1 MKQFLLTVAGVFAGL
16 VLFFVGVPM
25 LVLAIAANAAKP
37 AAPPSRA
44 VLTLDLR
51 QSLSDQESQNPL
63 AGFGGG
69 ASMSV
74 LSVVQKLHHAE
85 TDAHVRGLLL
95 RLPEGGLSPAAADE
109 LRLAIKAFRAKGKL
123 VIAHSQ
129 GIYPSG
135 STASTYMV
143 GAAADQFWMQPASSL
158 QAVGMASEELFMKRL
173 FDRYGVR
180 ADFERRAEYKNA
192 VNPFLYDDYTPE
204 HREATLS
211 WMGSIHGSALAAAA
225 ADRRIAPTALKATL
239 EAGPRDAED
248 ARASGLIDRVG
259 QLAEA
264 QAALLS
270 RAGDGAKLVAFDDYD
285 PDLDEGGHNR
295 PVVAVIKAEGAI
307 VTGKAKNQSLGQGQA
322 VFSDDL
328 AKAFEDAA
336 MDKGVRAIVFRVS
349 SPGGSDT
356 ASEQIRAAML
366 AARAAGKPVVVS
378 MGTYA
383 ASGGYWISAGADRI
397 VAQPSTL
404 TGSIGVYGG
413 KFVLGPALARIGI
426 DDRGIAVGGP
436 YADAFGMDEPF
447 TPEQRV
453 AFSAWMDRIYA
464 NFITR
469 VAEGRKLPPARV
481 AQIARGRVW
490 TGEQARGLGLVDE
503 IGGFYQ
509 AIAAAKQ
516 LAKIDAGQDVRLKLL
531 PARRSPFD
539 MLQQALGVSATGV
552 KTLAALGWVM
562 GDPRAQSLLDSAV
575 RARLGAQGSTVLA
588 ETPLN

>member
-1 MKQFLLTVAGVFAGL
+1 MKQFLVTVSGVFAGL

-25 LVLAIAANAAKP
+25 LLLAIAAGAAKP
-37 AAPPSRA
+37 AAPPARA

-51 QSLSDQESQNPL
+51 QSLSDQEAQNPL
-63 AGFGGG
+63 ASLSGG
-69 ASMSV
+69 ASTSV
-74 LSVVQKLHHAE
+74 LTVVQTLHRAE
-85 TDAHVRGLLL
+85 TDDRVRGLLI
-95 RLPEGGLSPAAADE
+95 RLPEGGLPPAAADE
-109 LRLAIKAFRAKGKL
+109 LRVAIKAFRAKGKT
-123 VIAHSQ
+123 VVAHSQ

-143 GAAADQFWMQPASSL
+143 GAAADQFWMQPAASL
-158 QAVGMASEELFMKRL
+158 QAVGMASDELFLKRL

-225 ADRRIAPTALKATL
+225 ADRRVAPAALKAAL

-248 ARASGLIDRVG
+248 ARAAGLIDRVG
-259 QLAEA
+259 HLSQA
-264 QAALLS
+264 QAALLA
-270 RAGDGAKLVAFDDYD
+270 RAGQGARLLPFDDYE
-285 PDLDEGGHNR
+285 PDADAGRGR
-295 PVVAVIKAEGAI
+295 PVVAVIRAEGAI
-307 VTGKAKNQSLGQGQA
+307 VTGTSKNQSFGQGQA

-328 AKAFEDAA
+328 AKAFDDAA
-336 MDKGVRAIVFRVS
+336 KDRSVRAIVFRVS

-366 AARAAGKPVVVS
+366 AAKAAGKPVVVS

-383 ASGGYWISAGADRI
+383 ASGGYWISADADRI

-413 KFVLGPALARIGI
+413 KFVLGPALARFGI
-426 DDRGIAVGGP
+426 DDRQISVGGP

-447 TPEQRV
+447 TPEQRA
-453 AFSAWMDRIYA
+453 AFSGWMDRIYA
-464 NFITR
+464 NFIAR
-469 VAEGRKLPPARV
+469 VAEGRKLPPERV
-481 AQIARGRVW
+481 AEIARGRVW
-490 TGEQARGLGLVDE
+490 TGAQARELGLVDE

-509 AIAAAKQ
+509 AVAAAKR
-516 LAKIDAGQDVRLKLL
+516 LGKIEADQEVRLKLL
-531 PARRSPFD
+531 PARRSPFE

-562 GDPRAQSLLDSAV
+562 GDPRVQGLLEQAA
-575 RARLGAQGSTVLA
+575 RARLGTQGSTVLA
-588 ETPLN
+588 PSALD

>member
-1 MKQFLLTVAGVFAGL
+1 MKQFLITVAGVFAGL

-25 LVLAIAANAAKP
+25 LVLTIAAGAAKP
-37 AAPPSRA
+37 AAPPART
-44 VLTLDLR
+44 VLSLDLR

-63 AGFGGG
+63 AGFGSP
-69 ASMSV
+69 SMSV
-74 LSVVQKLHHAE
+74 LSVIQTLHHAE
-85 TDAHVRGLLL
+85 RDERVRGLLI

-109 LRLAIKAFRAKGKL
+109 LRLAIKAFRASGKP

-135 STASTYMV
+135 ATASTYMV
-143 GAAADQFWMQPASSL
+143 GAAADQFWMQPAASL
-158 QAVGMASEELFMKRL
+158 QAVGMAQEELFMKRL

-225 ADRRIAPTALKATL
+225 ADRRVAPAALKAAL

-248 ARASGLIDRVG
+248 ARAAGLIDRVG
-259 QLAEA
+259 HLAEA
-264 QAALLS
+264 QAALIA
-270 RAGDGAKLVAFDDYD
+270 RAGEGARLVAFDDYE
-285 PDLDEGGHNR
+285 PDLDSGARGR

-307 VTGKAKNQSLGQGQA
+307 VTGTSKNQSLGQGGA
-322 VFSDDL
+322 VFSDDV
-328 AKAFEDAA
+328 AKAFDDAA
-336 MDKGVRAIVFRVS
+336 KDKDVRAIVFRVS

-366 AARAAGKPVVVS
+366 AAKAAGKPVVVS

-413 KFVLGPALARIGI
+413 KFVLGEALRRFGVDAREIS
-426 DDRGIAVGGP
+426 VGGD

-447 TPEQRV
+447 TPAQRV

-464 NFITR
+464 NFIAR
-469 VAEGRKLPPARV
+469 VAEGRKLPPDRV
-481 AQIARGRVW
+481 KEIARGRVW
-490 TGEQARGLGLVDE
+490 TGEQARTLGLVDE

-509 AIAAAKQ
+509 AIAAAKR
-516 LAKIDAGQDVRLKLL
+516 LARIEAGQDVRLKLL

-539 MLQQALGVSATGV
+539 LLQQALGVSATGV
-552 KTLAALGWVM
+552 RALAAAGWVL
-562 GDPRAQSLLDSAV
+562 GDPRAQNLLDRAAQ
-575 RARLGAQGSTVLA
+575 ARLGAQGSTVLA
-588 ETPLN
+588 PTPLN

>member
-1 MKQFLLTVAGVFAGL
+1 MKQFLVTVSGVFAGL

-25 LVLAIAANAAKP
+25 LLLAIAAGAAKP
-37 AAPPSRA
+37 AAPPARA

-51 QSLSDQESQNPL
+51 QSLSDQEAQNPL
-63 AGFGGG
+63 ASLSGG
-69 ASMSV
+69 ASTSV
-74 LSVVQKLHHAE
+74 LTVVQTLHRAE
-85 TDAHVRGLLL
+85 TDDRVRGLLI
-95 RLPEGGLSPAAADE
+95 RLPEGGLPPAAADE
-109 LRLAIKAFRAKGKL
+109 LRVAIKAFRAKGKT
-123 VIAHSQ
+123 VVAHSQ

-143 GAAADQFWMQPASSL
+143 AAAADQFWMQPAASL
-158 QAVGMASEELFMKRL
+158 QAVGMASDELFLKRL

-225 ADRRIAPTALKATL
+225 ADRRVAPAALKAAL

-248 ARASGLIDRVG
+248 ARAAGLIDRVG
-259 QLAEA
+259 HLSQA
-264 QAALLS
+264 QAALLA
-270 RAGDGAKLVAFDDYD
+270 RAGQGARLLPFDDYE
-285 PDLDEGGHNR
+285 PDADAGRGR
-295 PVVAVIKAEGAI
+295 PVVAVIRAEGAI
-307 VTGKAKNQSLGQGQA
+307 VTGTSKNQSFGQGQA

-328 AKAFEDAA
+328 AKAFDDAA
-336 MDKGVRAIVFRVS
+336 KDRSVRAIVFRVS

-366 AARAAGKPVVVS
+366 AAKAAGKPVVVS

-383 ASGGYWISAGADRI
+383 ASGGYWISADADRI

-413 KFVLGPALARIGI
+413 KFVLGPALARFGI
-426 DDRGIAVGGP
+426 DDRQISVGGP

-447 TPEQRV
+447 TPEQRA
-453 AFSAWMDRIYA
+453 AFSGWMDRIYA
-464 NFITR
+464 NFIAR
-469 VAEGRKLPPARV
+469 VAEGRKLPPERV
-481 AQIARGRVW
+481 AEIARGRVW
-490 TGEQARGLGLVDE
+490 TGAQARELGLVDE

-509 AIAAAKQ
+509 AVAAAKR
-516 LAKIDAGQDVRLKLL
+516 LGKIEADQEVRLKLL
-531 PARRSPFD
+531 PARRSPFE

-562 GDPRAQSLLDSAV
+562 GDPRVQGLLEQAA
-575 RARLGAQGSTVLA
+575 RARLGTQGSTVLA
-588 ETPLN
+588 PSALD

>member
-1 MKQFLLTVAGVFAGL
+1 MKQFLVTVSGVFAGL

-25 LVLAIAANAAKP
+25 LLLAIAAGAAKP
-37 AAPPSRA
+37 AAPPARA

-51 QSLSDQESQNPL
+51 QSLSDQEAQNPL
-63 AGFGGG
+63 ASLSGG
-69 ASMSV
+69 ASTSV
-74 LSVVQKLHHAE
+74 LSVVQTLHRAE
-85 TDAHVRGLLL
+85 TDDRVRGLLI
-95 RLPEGGLSPAAADE
+95 RLPEGGLPPAAADE
-109 LRLAIKAFRAKGKL
+109 LRVAIKAFRAKGKT
-123 VIAHSQ
+123 VVAHSQ

-143 GAAADQFWMQPASSL
+143 AAAADQFWMQPAASL
-158 QAVGMASEELFMKRL
+158 QAVGMASDELFLKRL

-225 ADRRIAPTALKATL
+225 ADRRVAPAALKAAL

-248 ARASGLIDRVG
+248 ARAAGLIDRVG
-259 QLAEA
+259 HLSQA
-264 QAALLS
+264 QAALLA
-270 RAGDGAKLVAFDDYD
+270 RAGQGARLLPFDDYE
-285 PDLDEGGHNR
+285 PDANAGRGR
-295 PVVAVIKAEGAI
+295 PVVAVIRAEGAI
-307 VTGKAKNQSLGQGQA
+307 VTGTSKNQSFGQGQA

-328 AKAFEDAA
+328 AKAFDDAA
-336 MDKGVRAIVFRVS
+336 KDRSVRAIVFRVS

-366 AARAAGKPVVVS
+366 AAKAAGKPVVVS

-383 ASGGYWISAGADRI
+383 ASGGYWISADADRI

-413 KFVLGPALARIGI
+413 KFVLGPALARFGI
-426 DDRGIAVGGP
+426 DDRQISVGGP

-447 TPEQRV
+447 TPEQRA
-453 AFSAWMDRIYA
+453 AFSGWMDRIYA
-464 NFITR
+464 NFIAR
-469 VAEGRKLPPARV
+469 VAEGRKLPPERV
-481 AQIARGRVW
+481 AEIARGRVW
-490 TGEQARGLGLVDE
+490 TGAQARELGLVDE

-509 AIAAAKQ
+509 AVAAAKR
-516 LAKIDAGQDVRLKLL
+516 LGKIEADQEVRLKLL

-562 GDPRAQSLLDSAV
+562 GDPRAQGLLEQAA
-575 RARLGAQGSTVLA
+575 RARLGPQGSTVLA
-588 ETPLN
+588 PSALD

>member
-1 MKQFLLTVAGVFAGL
+1 MKQFLVTVAGVFAGL

-25 LVLAIAANAAKP
+25 LLLAIAAGAAKP
-37 AAPPSRA
+37 AAPPARA

-51 QSLSDQESQNPL
+51 QSLSDQEAQNPL
-63 AGFGGG
+63 ASLGGG
-69 ASMSV
+69 ASTSV
-74 LSVVQKLHHAE
+74 LSVVQTLHRAE
-85 TDAHVRGLLL
+85 TDDRVRGLLI
-95 RLPEGGLSPAAADE
+95 RLPEGGLPPAAADE
-109 LRLAIKAFRAKGKL
+109 LRLAIKAFRAKGKT
-123 VIAHSQ
+123 VVAHSQ

-143 GAAADQFWMQPASSL
+143 GAAADQFWMQPAASL
-158 QAVGMASEELFMKRL
+158 QAVGMASDELFLKRL

-225 ADRRIAPTALKATL
+225 ADRRVAPAALKAAL

-248 ARASGLIDRVG
+248 ARAAGLIDRVG
-259 QLAEA
+259 HLSQA
-264 QAALLS
+264 QAALLT
-270 RAGDGAKLVAFDDYD
+270 RAGQGARLLPFDDYQ
-285 PDLDEGGHNR
+285 PDADAGRGR
-295 PVVAVIKAEGAI
+295 PVVAVIRAEGAI
-307 VTGKAKNQSLGQGQA
+307 VTGTSKNQSFGQGQA

-328 AKAFEDAA
+328 AKAFDDAA
-336 MDKGVRAIVFRVS
+336 RDRSVRAIVFRVS

-366 AARAAGKPVVVS
+366 AAKAAGKPVVVS

-413 KFVLGPALARIGI
+413 KFVLGPALARFGI
-426 DDRGIAVGGP
+426 DDRQISVGGP

-453 AFSAWMDRIYA
+453 AFSGWMDRICA
-464 NFITR
+464 NFIAR

-481 AQIARGRVW
+481 AEIARGRVW
-490 TGEQARGLGLVDE
+490 TGAQGKELGLVDE

-509 AIAAAKQ
+509 AVAAAKR
-516 LAKIDAGQDVRLKLL
+516 LGKIEADQEVRLKLL

-539 MLQQALGVSATGV
+539 MLQQVLGVSATGV

-562 GDPRAQSLLDSAV
+562 GDPRAQGLLEQAA
-575 RARLGAQGSTVLA
+575 RARLGPQGSTVLA
-588 ETPLN
+588 PSPLD